1 MSGFNMAYGPVG
13 SRAFILLSK
22 ERNFVSVLFARPVDR
37 SLSLANIRA
46 RATQLYTLIAWMH
59 VPAVALIA
67 LNARNAWLGPTV
79 FLAIVATVATICA
92 ATMKNGLPLRSIMAI
107 ALTLAPIAF
116 VYAGRG
122 AMSGIFGHGDWQID
136 YHMYFF
142 AIFAILVAYVDWR
155 PIVISA
161 GLTAVHHLL
170 LDLVV
175 PSAVFP
181 EEGLD
186 RVALHAICVVAECSV
201 LIWITNTLAAL
212 FKRIDEVMDFTTKAT
227 AEAITM
233 ELEEKA
239 ALQAQLDALLT
250 QTARLAG

>member
-1 MSGFNMAYGPVG
+1 
-13 SRAFILLSK
+13 LSI
-22 ERNFVSVLFARPVDR
+22 FARP
-37 SLSLANIRA
+37 ANNALTLVAIRE
-46 RATQLYTLIAWMH
+46 RATQLYTLIVWLH

-67 LNARNAWLGPTV
+67 LNARNAWLAPTV
-79 FLAIVATVATICA
+79 VLAVVAIVATICA
-92 ATMKNGLPLRSIMAI
+92 RTMPNGLPLSSIMAV
-107 ALTLAPIAF
+107 ALTCAPIAF

-122 AMSGIFGHGDWQID
+122 AFSGVSGHGDWQID

-142 AIFAILVAYVDWR
+142 AVFAMLVGYVDWR

-161 GLTAVHHLL
+161 GLTAAHHLI

-175 PSAVFP
+175 PASVFP

-201 LIWITNTLAAL
+201 LIWITNTIAAL
-212 FKRIDEVMDFTTKAT
+212 FGRLDEVMNYTTKAT
-227 AEAITM
+227 AEAIAT

-239 ALQAQLDALLT
+239 ALQSQLDALL
-250 QTARLAG
+250 ARSAG

>member
-1 MSGFNMAYGPVG
+1 M
-13 SRAFILLSK
+13 
-22 ERNFVSVLFARPVDR
+22 SVLFARPANR
-37 SLSLANIRA
+37 SLSLASIRA
-46 RATQLYTLIAWMH
+46 RATQLYTLIAWLH

-67 LNARNAWLGPTV
+67 LTAHNAWLAPTA
-79 FLAIVATVATICA
+79 FLAIVATIATICA
-92 ATMKNGLPLRSIMAI
+92 ATMKNGLPLRSIMAV

-122 AMSGIFGHGDWQID
+122 ALSGISGHGDWQID

-142 AIFAILVAYVDWR
+142 AMFAILVAYVDWR

-161 GLTAVHHLL
+161 GLTAVHHLA
-170 LDLVV
+170 LDLIM
-175 PSAVFP
+175 PAGVFP
-181 EEGLD
+181 QEGID
-186 RVALHAICVVAECSV
+186 RVLLHALCVVAECSV

-212 FKRIDEVMDFTTKAT
+212 FKRVDEVMDFTTKAT

-239 ALQAQLDALLT
+239 ALQAQLDTLLAR
-250 QTARLAG
+250 TAG